1 MFFYWRKYS
10 TVICNILLKITTI
23 CGKICDSFM
32 VKCVYGVDNQ
42 NTLQFLQDVIT
53 NKAKVLLPSSGID
66 DRSRF

>member
-42 NTLQFLQDVIT
+42 IFKIKYIVI
-53 NKAKVLLPSSGID
+53 KVLETNEI
-66 DRSRF
+66 R